1 MLQQIK
7 MNSDSSRTKQL
18 FQIYTEI
25 PYAKYF
31 AILLQEGMLF
41 KPTTF

>member
-7 MNSDSSRTKQL
+7 INSDSSRTKQL
-18 FQIYTEI
+18 FQTYAEI

-31 AILLQEGMLF
+31 VILLKKGMLF